1 MRAKLAAMAGPIKA
15 LDDAGVF
22 FARTSSTFDVS
33 EVIDELNQ
41 LSATLGMTTAA
52 VTEDA
57 DALRDEAEAAAL
69 ARRGAQA
76 NRAVCEDAP
85 RHWRH
90 RPHADELVTLNREL
104 RALKATSDL
113 DAEAI
118 RRFGV
123 SLQIA

>member
-1 MRAKLAAMAGPIKA
+1 M
-15 LDDAGVF
+15 
-22 FARTSSTFDVS
+22 S

-41 LSATLGMTTAA
+41 LSATLGMNTGGPD
-52 VTEDA
+52 DA

-69 ARRGAQA
+69 SRRGAQA
-76 NRAVCEDAP
+76 NRAVCEELQDLAGTDFT
-85 RHWRH
+85 R
-90 RPHADELVTLNREL
+90 DELVTLNREL

-123 SLQIA
+123 SFKF